1 MGDILIS
8 LQNNTLSRADL
19 SNEAGVAKNVH
30 YGDVLIKFGEVLD
43 VSKEKLPMIS
53 DESVLSKY
61 KLSFLQNGDVIV
73 ADTAEDST
81 VGKCS
86 EIAGLNDE
94 VVLSG
99 LHTIPY
105 RPIEKFASGYLG
117 YYLNSSAYHNQLIPL
132 MQGIKVTSISK
143 SAMQDTDIVYPKSVE
158 EQGKIGDYFQSLD
171 HLITLHQ
178 RKQSCICL
186 MCITKSW
193 EQRKFGDLGSV
204 AMCKRVFKEQT
215 TPVGEI
221 PFYKIGTFGAE
232 PDAFISRELFEEYKS
247 NFQYPNVG
255 DMLISASGTIGRTVE
270 YSGEEAYFQDSNI
283 VWFKHDDR
291 IDNSFLRCI
300 YNIVKWNGIE
310 GSTIKRLYNDN
321 FLKTEFYMPTAGE
334 QAKIGAYFRSLDH
347 LITLHQRK
355 KNMYLKGYFRRK
367 IMIGFDKEADFEQ
380 ALITALQ
387 SNGWEKQVIQHPT
400 EKQLIQNWAD
410 ILFENNRDIDR
421 LNDCPLV
428 QEEMDELIEQIKRL
442 RTPLALNSFINGKTV
457 SITRK
462 NPKDT
467 LHYGK
472 EVSLK
477 IYDRMEI
484 AAGQSR
490 YQIVQQPLFPRH
502 QKVLQDRRGD
512 LMLLIN
518 GMPLF
523 HIELKRSGIP
533 VSEACN
539 QIGKYAHEGVFT
551 GLFSLIQVFVAM
563 NPDETLYF
571 ANPGPDGKL
580 NSDFFFHWADFNN
593 EPINDWRKVAS
604 TILSIPMA
612 HQLIGFYTVADDSDG
627 ILKVMRSYQYYAAN
641 KISDRVSKNDWT
653 AGKQLGGYVWHTTG
667 SGKTMTSF
675 KSAQLIANSRDAD
688 KVVFLMD
695 RIELGTQSLKE
706 YRAFADN
713 ADDIQETED
722 TVALIGKLKSI
733 DPKDTLIVSSIQKMS
748 NIREDAAS
756 KMQAK
761 DLLDMQSK
769 RLVFIIDECHRS
781 TFGEMLS
788 NIKKTFPN
796 ALFFGF
802 TGTPVFEENEKAF
815 NTTADVFGD
824 ELHRY
829 SIADGIRDKNVLGFD
844 PSMVMV
850 YRDKELRQV
859 IALQQAKANS
869 VEEAVANP
877 AMSKKYYQFMSEQ
890 DIPMAGEKK
899 EDGSYLKGI
908 EDYCPKEQY
917 ETEAYQDAVVED
929 IAENWL
935 TMSRGNKF
943 HAVFA
948 TSSIP
953 EAIQYYQK
961 FRKRMPDLRVT
972 GLFDPTIDNQGGQKS
987 LDKEDGLKDM
997 LIEYNDRYDQH
1008 FDIGG
1013 YAKFKKDVAAR
1024 LSHKKPYERI
1034 KPDQQLDLL
1043 IVVNQMLTGFDSK
1056 WINTLYL
1063 DKVLVYQNLI
1073 QAFSRTNRLFNIN
1086 EKPFGSIRYYRLP
1099 HTMKRNI
1106 EDAVKLYSGDRP
1118 RGLFADHLPDNIEH
1132 MNHTFRGM
1140 LDLFQS
1146 SGIPELDRVP
1156 EDISVKA
1163 KFAKL
1168 FREFS
1173 TYLQAA
1179 QIQGFVWE
1187 KKTYERSVNDVE
1199 NKENIDVLA
1208 TENQYHILLLRYK
1221 ELRGPGSENG
1231 GSGEV
1236 PFSIDPYLTE
1246 QNTGVIDY
1254 NYMNSR
1260 FEKWKKQ
1267 LEQPDISQETLDAT
1281 LEELHKSFAFLSQ
1294 EEQKYANLFL
1304 HDVQTGDVKLQEG
1317 VTFQDYIYQYRNN
1330 VKNEQVHKLH
1340 RYFGIE
1346 EGLVYQMLDS
1356 NVTKDNLNEYGRFDA
1371 LKATIVKEKAV
1382 EYYTKKE
1389 GKKVPLFRVNNRVN
1403 SLLTEFL
1410 LEGGK
1415 DIPDPS
1421 EGEN

>member
-1 MGDILIS
+1 MHFSWEQRKLGDILIS

-193 EQRKFGDLGSV
+193 EQRKLEEVCSEIGDGLHSAPEYDDNGKSFFINGNNLINGHIV
-204 AMCKRVFKEQT
+204 INSNETKRVSEN
-215 TPVGEI
+215 
-221 PFYKIGTFGAE
+221 TFE
-232 PDAFISRELFEEYKS
+232 KNNKQLDDNTVLLSI
-247 NFQYPNVG
+247 N
-255 DMLISASGTIGRTVE
+255 GTIGNLAYYQGEPVMLGKSAAYLKANKIDKTFL
-270 YSGEEAYFQDSNI
+270 YSLLQTTAVMNNFMLSLTGT
-283 VWFKHDDR
+283 
-291 IDNSFLRCI
+291 
-300 YNIVKWNGIE
+300 
-310 GSTIKRLYNDN
+310 TIKNLGLDAIKKTKISIPKLREQERIGLY
-321 FLKTEFYMPTAGE
+321 FS
-334 QAKIGAYFRSLDH
+334 QLDH

-653 AGKQLGGYVWHTTG
+653 AGK
-667 SGKTMTSF
+667 
-675 KSAQLIANSRDAD
+675 
-688 KVVFLMD
+688 KVQF
-695 RIELGTQSLKE
+695 
-706 YRAFADN
+706 
-713 ADDIQETED
+713 
-722 TVALIGKLKSI
+722 
-733 DPKDTLIVSSIQKMS
+733 
-748 NIREDAAS
+748 
-756 KMQAK
+756 
-761 DLLDMQSK
+761 
-769 RLVFIIDECHRS
+769 
-781 TFGEMLS
+781 
-788 NIKKTFPN
+788 
-796 ALFFGF
+796 
-802 TGTPVFEENEKAF
+802 
-815 NTTADVFGD
+815 
-824 ELHRY
+824 
-829 SIADGIRDKNVLGFD
+829 
-844 PSMVMV
+844 VM
-850 YRDKELRQV
+850 
-859 IALQQAKANS
+859 
-869 VEEAVANP
+869 
-877 AMSKKYYQFMSEQ
+877 
-890 DIPMAGEKK
+890 
-899 EDGSYLKGI
+899 
-908 EDYCPKEQY
+908 
-917 ETEAYQDAVVED
+917 
-929 IAENWL
+929 
-935 TMSRGNKF
+935 
-943 HAVFA
+943 
-948 TSSIP
+948 
-953 EAIQYYQK
+953 
-961 FRKRMPDLRVT
+961 
-972 GLFDPTIDNQGGQKS
+972 
-987 LDKEDGLKDM
+987 
-997 LIEYNDRYDQH
+997 
-1008 FDIGG
+1008 
-1013 YAKFKKDVAAR
+1013 
-1024 LSHKKPYERI
+1024 
-1034 KPDQQLDLL
+1034 
-1043 IVVNQMLTGFDSK
+1043 
-1056 WINTLYL
+1056 
-1063 DKVLVYQNLI
+1063 
-1073 QAFSRTNRLFNIN
+1073 
-1086 EKPFGSIRYYRLP
+1086 
-1099 HTMKRNI
+1099 
-1106 EDAVKLYSGDRP
+1106 
-1118 RGLFADHLPDNIEH
+1118 
-1132 MNHTFRGM
+1132 
-1140 LDLFQS
+1140 
-1146 SGIPELDRVP
+1146 
-1156 EDISVKA
+1156 
-1163 KFAKL
+1163 
-1168 FREFS
+1168 
-1173 TYLQAA
+1173 
-1179 QIQGFVWE
+1179 
-1187 KKTYERSVNDVE
+1187 
-1199 NKENIDVLA
+1199 
-1208 TENQYHILLLRYK
+1208 
-1221 ELRGPGSENG
+1221 
-1231 GSGEV
+1231 
-1236 PFSIDPYLTE
+1236 
-1246 QNTGVIDY
+1246 
-1254 NYMNSR
+1254 
-1260 FEKWKKQ
+1260 
-1267 LEQPDISQETLDAT
+1267 
-1281 LEELHKSFAFLSQ
+1281 
-1294 EEQKYANLFL
+1294 
-1304 HDVQTGDVKLQEG
+1304 
-1317 VTFQDYIYQYRNN
+1317 
-1330 VKNEQVHKLH
+1330 
-1340 RYFGIE
+1340 
-1346 EGLVYQMLDS
+1346 
-1356 NVTKDNLNEYGRFDA
+1356 
-1371 LKATIVKEKAV
+1371 
-1382 EYYTKKE
+1382 
-1389 GKKVPLFRVNNRVN
+1389 
-1403 SLLTEFL
+1403 
-1410 LEGGK
+1410 
-1415 DIPDPS
+1415 
-1421 EGEN
+1421 